1 MKTLVII
8 PTYQEAANITHVLDR
23 VLAAAPSVD
32 VLVVDDDSPDG
43 TGGLVTAHRLYCRR
57 VFLLSRRP
65 KAGLGVAYRAGYA
78 EALDT
83 GYEAVVQMDA
93 DLSHAPEDV
102 PALLAALEHADLVIG
117 SRYVPGGRTVG
128 WPLSRRLV
136 SWTGNLY
143 VRAMLGLPVRDTT
156 AGFRAF
162 RTEALTAI
170 DVLHSQSDGYAF
182 QIETTWRARR
192 RGLRIVE
199 VPITFTERVAGASKM
214 STAIAVEALV
224 NVLGW
229 RLRSFRR
236 PVDCTVAS
244 RVVPTRARD
253 HAA

>member
-1 MKTLVII
+1 MKTLIII
-8 PTYQEAANITHVLDR
+8 PTYQEAANITHMLDR

-43 TGGLVTAHRLYCRR
+43 TGALVTAHPQLGRR
-57 VFLLSRRP
+57 VLLLSRRP

-78 EALDT
+78 EALDA

-102 PALLAALEHADLVIG
+102 PALLAALEHADMVIG

-136 SWTGNLY
+136 SWAGNLY
-143 VRAMLGLPVRDTT
+143 VRKMLGLPVRDTT
-156 AGFRAF
+156 AGLRAF
-162 RTEALTAI
+162 RTVALTAI

-182 QIETTWRARR
+182 QIETTWRAHL
-192 RGLRIVE
+192 RGLRIAE

-214 STAIAVEALV
+214 NTAIAIEALV
-224 NVLGW
+224 NVAGW
-229 RLRSFRR
+229 RLRSF
-236 PVDCTVAS
+236 P
-244 RVVPTRARD
+244 PTRRAPHRFPRHLD
-253 HAA
+253 AT

>member
-8 PTYQEAANITHVLDR
+8 PTYQEAGNITQVLDR

-43 TGGLVTAHRLYCRR
+43 TGALVTTHPEFCGR
-57 VFLLSRRP
+57 VSLLRRRP
-65 KAGLGVAYRAGYA
+65 KSGLGVAYRAGYA

-83 GYEAVVQMDA
+83 GYDAVIQMDA
-93 DLSHAPEDV
+93 DLSHSPEDV
-102 PALLAALEHADLVIG
+102 PVLLTALEQADVVIG
-117 SRYVPGGRTVG
+117 SRYVPGGHTVG
-128 WPLSRRLV
+128 WPLSRRLI
-136 SWTGNLY
+136 SWAGNLY
-143 VRAMLGLPVRDTT
+143 VRATLGLPVRDAT

-162 RTEALTAI
+162 RASALTAI
-170 DVLHSQSDGYAF
+170 DVLHSHSDGYAF

-214 STAIAVEALV
+214 STAIALEALV

-229 RLRSFRR
+229 RLSSLRR
-236 PVDCTVAS
+236 PLEPYLAS
-244 RVVPTRARD
+244 RVTTARPRD

>member
-8 PTYQEAANITHVLDR
+8 PTYQEASNINQVLDR

-43 TGGLVTAHRLYCRR
+43 TGALVTAHPEFCGR

-65 KAGLGVAYRAGYA
+65 KSGLGVAYRAGYA
-78 EALDT
+78 EALDA
-83 GYEAVVQMDA
+83 GYDAVVQMDA
-93 DLSHAPEDV
+93 DLSHSPQDV
-102 PALLAALEHADLVIG
+102 PGLVAALEQADIVIG
-117 SRYVPGGRTVG
+117 SRYVHGGRTVG
-128 WPLSRRLV
+128 WPLSRRLI
-136 SWTGNLY
+136 SWVGNLY
-143 VRAMLGLPVRDTT
+143 VRAVLGLPARDAT

-162 RTEALTAI
+162 RASALTAI
-170 DVLHSQSDGYAF
+170 DVLHSHSDGYAF
-182 QIETTWRARR
+182 QIETTWRAQR

-214 STAIAVEALV
+214 STAIALEALV

-229 RLRSFRR
+229 RLRRFRG
-236 PVDCTVAS
+236 PIECNVAS
-244 RVVPTRARD
+244 RVTAARPRD